1 MLIDIFLLLLIQLPL
16 LHHLQFS
23 SGFSSS
29 TNAPPPNSYR
39 PPATFQRTSLSTFFT
54 SPLTFPPHSPPT
66 SPTAPP
72 HLTLGVHFSS
82 PRPTCQ
88 ILSCLS
94 RSIRPQIV
102 LHLFYLVS
110 LTHTSISNLKSYTCM
125 NSHRSTNCSDC
136 CLTTTINSTFHQG
149 LNLCQQDLPKCR
161 TSHIPV

>member
-1 MLIDIFLLLLIQLPL
+1 MLTTRWALISFFDWPNLWHRWRTLMLIDIFLLLLIQLPL

-29 TNAPPPNSYR
+29 TNAPPPTSYR
-39 PPATFQRTSLSTFFT
+39 PPATFQLSSLSNSFT

-110 LTHTSISNLKSYTCM
+110 LTHTLIYPISKV
-125 NSHRSTNCSDC
+125 
-136 CLTTTINSTFHQG
+136 TFAW
-149 LNLCQQDLPKCR
+149 
-161 TSHIPV
+161 TF